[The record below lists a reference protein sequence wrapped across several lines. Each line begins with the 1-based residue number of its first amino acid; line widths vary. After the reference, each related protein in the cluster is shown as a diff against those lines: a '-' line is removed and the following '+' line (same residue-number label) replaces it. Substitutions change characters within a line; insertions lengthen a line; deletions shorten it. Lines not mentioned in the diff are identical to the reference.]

1 MCEMKG
7 YVFALGPS
15 GDVERI
21 VRSGLFGTIQRPEII
36 GGSQEIVFLE
46 TTADYLTIAP
56 GDKVFFFQNRKI
68 YGVGEVI
75 DIFGT
80 GGLPVLQ

>member
-1 MCEMKG
+1 MKG
-7 YVFALGPS
+7 YIFALGPY

-21 VRSGLFGTIQRPEII
+21 VHSGLFGTIQRPEII
-36 GGSQEIVFLE
+36 GGNQEIVFLA
-46 TTADYLTIAP
+46 TTADYLTMAP

-75 DIFGT
+75 DIFNS
-80 GGLPVLQ
+80 GGYRVC